1 MFPVSSSAPTP
12 PHSMLIVDDSLIIRN
27 RIAKLVADPRLP
39 HINIAGLAPNGEVAL
54 RLAREHAPTLVTMD
68 LTMPELD
75 GEACIE
81 ALIAHLP
88 ETRILVV
95 SALADKATALRAIR
109 KGAAGFLHKPFTDDD
124 LLDSLLHL
132 LQ

>member
-1 MFPVSSSAPTP
+1 MFPVSSPVSNTA
-12 PHSMLIVDDSLIIRN
+12 HSMLIVDDSLVIRS

-39 HINIAGLAPNGEVAL
+39 HINIAGLAPNGAVAL
-54 RLAREHAPTLVTMD
+54 RLAREHAPSLVTMD

-81 ALIAHLP
+81 GIIAHLP
-88 ETRILVV
+88 DTRILVV

-109 KGAAGFLHKPFTDDD
+109 KGASGFLHKPFTDDD
-124 LLDSLLHL
+124 LLDSLLL
-132 LQ
+132 LIQ